1 VNFPRALTLFA
12 AASLMASFSGCAVTP
27 EPAVPRSA
35 VVMPAGPTTLP
46 PSVATGSLPASV
58 VAGARTPAYPTLPPG
73 NRDPATM
80 PYGPERDAAL
90 LQRFNEL
97 VLFSPQQAANYYD
110 VLPLPDRRPEMVERL
125 ARELLLTNPS
135 AGAAWLDQNNVP
147 PVQRDQLLRD
157 AGLLQPEIPRP

>member
-1 VNFPRALTLFA
+1 MSTLIA
-12 AASLMASFSGCAVTP
+12 AASLVGWCGGCAVTP
-27 EPAVPRSA
+27 EPAAPPPA
-35 VVMPAGPTTLP
+35 VVMAGAPATLP
-46 PSVATGSLPASV
+46 PTVATGSLPPSV
-58 VAGARTPAYPTLPPG
+58 IAGARTPAYPTLPPV

-157 AGLLQPEIPRP
+157 AGLLPPEIPPP